1 MHQLAAVVPAAGNA
15 RHYAKIVKDE
25 ATLRRLLGVA
35 HSDRGRASPTASAR
49 RTRWSRTPSGMLFDV
64 AHGESTGDFR
74 SVDEILDEEIDK
86 LEQLSRDGHGDHRH
100 ARPASA
106 TSTTSPA
113 AFRSRT

>member
-35 HSDRGRASPTASAR
+35 HSIEARVADRLGEAHQVVEDSER
-49 RTRWSRTPSGMLFDV
+49 MLFDV

-74 SVDEILDEEIDK
+74 SVGEIMDEEIDK
-86 LEQLSRDGHGDHRH
+86 LEQLSREGMSITGRAVGLPRPRRHHRRVPE
-100 ARPASA
+100 AR
-106 TSTTSPA
+106 T
-113 AFRSRT
+113 